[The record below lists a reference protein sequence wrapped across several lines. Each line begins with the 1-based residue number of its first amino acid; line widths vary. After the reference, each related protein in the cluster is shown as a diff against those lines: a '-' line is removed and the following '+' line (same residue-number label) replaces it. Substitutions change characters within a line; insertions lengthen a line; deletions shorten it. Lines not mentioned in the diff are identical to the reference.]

1 MKEGSKRGRAVIMSF
16 TFFTDAKLQPRPG
29 TDADIINLKN
39 LLVSLQFTVETVD
52 NRTQEV
58 PYDTS

>member
-16 TFFTDAKLQPRPG
+16 TFFSDARLKQRKG

-39 LLVSLQFTVETVD
+39 LLESLQFTVETVSHL
-52 NRTQEV
+52 TQEV